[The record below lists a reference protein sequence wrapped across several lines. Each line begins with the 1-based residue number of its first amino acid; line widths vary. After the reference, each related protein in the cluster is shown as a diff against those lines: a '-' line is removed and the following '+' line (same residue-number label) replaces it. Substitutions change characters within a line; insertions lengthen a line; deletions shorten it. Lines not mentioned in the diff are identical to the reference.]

1 MRPQILNSLFT
12 SINSLNGVGD
22 RTYSYLTKLLG
33 GNRIKDV
40 LFLQPS
46 NVIDRRY
53 SPKIKD
59 AEIGKICTLEI
70 EVVNH
75 EPNSRYKKVYSVM
88 CRDETGFMYL
98 TFFKPHTKW
107 LESQLPIG
115 EKRIV
120 SGKLEKFGS
129 KLQMSH
135 PDFIEKIEN
144 RDKIQ
149 TVEAVY
155 PLTAGLSRKILSKV
169 MNQAITKVPDL
180 PEWNDVN
187 LIKKRKWLSFKDSLL
202 NVHSPSNL
210 EDIENNTIAKDRL
223 AYDEVLAMQ
232 LALAYIRHNTKAKS
246 GISIDGGINEFLRY
260 RNHSP
265 LEGES
270 KSQSDFGG
278 GHQQYSHKYSNQALD
293 NAKELRNNT
302 TEAEKLLWYY
312 IKNEQLGCKFRRQ
325 QPIGD
330 FIVDFA
336 CLEKN
341 IVIELDGSQHN
352 EADKIKKDKK
362 RTDYLEKSDFT
373 VIRFWNNEIFK
384 NMSGCL
390 TRIKEYL
397 SPHQNSN
404 AILTPPQGGS
414 DNSLI
419 HLKSVL
425 PFSLTNAQERAIEDI
440 FTDMKSPSKM
450 MRLLQ
455 GDVGSGKTIVALF
468 ACINAT
474 SAGYQSC
481 IMAPTEILARQHYE
495 TISKLCSE
503 MNINTVLLTGRDKGK
518 PRQEK
523 LELIQSGEA
532 KIVIGTHAL
541 FQESVDFGNLG
552 LAVIDEQH
560 RFGVHQRM
568 MLSEKGSK
576 VDCLVMSATPIPRT
590 LTLTLYGDMDIS
602 ILDEKPAN
610 RKEIQTSVLNSNKL
624 ESLIYSLE
632 DRIKEG
638 EKIYWVCPLVEE
650 SEKLDLAAA
659 TERYQDLRKYFG
671 DIVGLVHGKMKSDEK
686 KAAMDDFLSGKTKI
700 LVATTVIEVGVD
712 VKDASIMV
720 IEHSERFGLSQL
732 HQLRGRVGRGDKQS
746 YCVLVYSYPIS
757 TDGRKRL
764 EIMRKTNDGFVIAE
778 EDLSIRGGGEIL
790 GTRQSGIPEFK
801 FASYSIHRDLFDI
814 ARQDAKLIVE
824 RDSHLTSERGQ
835 ALKVL
840 LYLFEQDLGIKYLG
854 N

>member
-46 NVIDRRY
+46 NIIDRRY

-169 MNQAITKVPDL
+169 MNQAITKIPDL

-187 LIKKRKWLSFKDSLL
+187 LIKKRKWLSFKDSLV

-246 GISIDGGINEFLRY
+246 GISIDGGINEFLNN
-260 RNHSP
+260 RNTETPLTQSP
-265 LEGES
+265 EGL
-270 KSQSDFGG
+270 
-278 GHQQYSHKYSNQALD
+278 LD
-293 NAKELRNNT
+293 SPPRGELNTSLKEFSRNMRKEMT
-302 TEAEKLLWYY
+302 SEEFKIWSF
-312 IKNEQLGCKFRRQ
+312 IKDSSTGFKFRRQ
-325 QPIGD
+325 HVIGNKY
-330 FIVDFA
+330 IVDFI
-336 CLEKN
+336 CLEKKL
-341 IVIELDGSQHN
+341 IIEIDGSQHVDN
-352 EADKIKKDKK
+352 KEDLE
-362 RTDYLEKSDFT
+362 RTKFLEKEGFK
-373 VIRFWNNEIFK
+373 VIRFWNNEI
-384 NMSGCL
+384 NNNIEGCYEKIAQNL
-390 TRIKEYL
+390 TLPLGESRRVADDAVRGN
-397 SPHQNSN
+397 Q
-404 AILTPPQGGS
+404 
-414 DNSLI
+414 LI
-419 HLKSVL
+419 SLKSVL

-440 FTDMKSPSKM
+440 LTDMKSPTKM

-686 KAAMDDFLSGKTKI
+686 KAAMENFLSGKTKI